1 MAHSCGRATLADWR
15 RRMGPRARALFARFE
30 SLIAACGDYHISP
43 AKTRIAFM
51 NRVRFAGIVKIDE
64 EAMVCSF
71 ALARPLASKRF
82 VKVEQVVPGWWVHRL
97 RITDPAQLD
106 AQVRRWIARSYRTLG
121 THGARKGRR

>member
-1 MAHSCGRATLADWR
+1 
-15 RRMGPRARALFARFE
+15 MGPRARALFARFE